1 MSRAVRS
8 VLSVVLALAGA
19 AVLLVTGSLPASACS
34 CAVGPPATQAEADA
48 LLAGADAVF
57 VGSLVARG
65 DTAPGA
71 GGEISSGDPASLT
84 FAVTRVFKGD
94 VAAVQAVGTARS
106 SSSCGLEVAEGT
118 PYLLFAERTGGAL
131 RTSLCSGSTPDLAYA
146 TWAGSPP
153 EGAVA
158 AGGAPAASPT
168 VAAGA
173 DPVAS
178 DRPWLLAATAAAA
191 AVALAVT
198 GGLAVARRRR
208 RPVE

>member
-8 VLSVVLALAGA
+8 VLSFVLALAGA
-19 AVLLVTGSLPASACS
+19 GVLLVTGSLPASACS
-34 CAVGPPATQAEADA
+34 CAVGPPTTQAEADA
-48 LLAGADAVF
+48 LLRGADAVF
-57 VGSLVARG
+57 VGSLVARA

-71 GGEISSGDPASLT
+71 GGEISSGDPATLT

-94 VAAVQAVGTARS
+94 VAAVQEVGTARS
-106 SSSCGLEVAEGT
+106 SSSCGLDVAGGA

-146 TWAGSPP
+146 TWAGAPP

-158 AGGAPAASPT
+158 AGGAPPASPP
-168 VAAGA
+168 VPGA
-173 DPVAS
+173 DPVTAE
-178 DRPWLLAATAAAA
+178 RPWLLAATAAAA

-198 GGLAVARRRR
+198 GGLAVALRRR
-208 RPVE
+208 RPAE